1 MDHSICGLSLL
12 TKKYVWHIG
21 EALLQQQLEEWKLL
35 YLSAYNGLSFN
46 TFLGNISWVDLINLY
61 LIKFVDINFYS

>member
-1 MDHSICGLSLL
+1 MDHSVCGLSLL

-46 TFLGNISWVDLINLY
+46 TFLGNIS
-61 LIKFVDINFYS
+61 

>member
-1 MDHSICGLSLL
+1 MDHSVCGLSLL

-46 TFLGNISWVDLINLY
+46 RSEERRVGKECRSEERL
-61 LIKFVDINFYS
+61 